1 MLFLFNDRVVEVDLP
16 ELRLARRWRTLG
28 CGDPH
33 GLRARDA
40 VDFARRIVDQAERDD
55 SELEAETILDIAA
68 LIISKT
74 GANAVQFVPRVTG
87 PSEPRLS
94 SVQSDA
100 LEAFRAAG
108 DGRDAQ
114 RFTGAWS
121 WSAA

>member
-1 MLFLFNDRVVEVDLP
+1 MLFLFNDRVIDVDLP

-28 CGDPH
+28 CGDPN

-40 VDFARRIVDQAERDD
+40 VDFARSIVDEAERENTPLDD
-55 SELEAETILDIAA
+55 ETMLDIAC

-74 GANAVQFVPRVTG
+74 GANAIQFVPRVTG

-94 SVQSDA
+94 SVQPEA
-100 LEAFRAAG
+100 LQAFRASAA
-108 DGRDAQ
+108 DGEAR
-114 RFTGAWS
+114 RFAGAWS